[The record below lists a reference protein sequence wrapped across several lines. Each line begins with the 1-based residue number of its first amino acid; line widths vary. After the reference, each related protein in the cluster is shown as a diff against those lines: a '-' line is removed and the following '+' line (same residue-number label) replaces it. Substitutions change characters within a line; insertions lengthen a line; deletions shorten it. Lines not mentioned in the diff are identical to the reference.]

1 MWNGRGC
8 DRRPANPHQP
18 DTLECRALPLLPPSE
33 TRLMSALYDEA
44 IKLRNKGETEASLA
58 KLEELVAIEPENPL
72 VYSAMAVQLQKVGRD
87 DEAIAAAKK
96 VTELRPDDPFSFSQL
111 SVICQRCG
119 RIEEAETA
127 LAKGN
132 GAPRPM

>member
-1 MWNGRGC
+1 
-8 DRRPANPHQP
+8 
-18 DTLECRALPLLPPSE
+18 
-33 TRLMSALYDEA
+33 MSDSPEASPEAVALYDEA
-44 IKLRNKGETEASLA
+44 IALRNAGDDAGSLA
-58 KLEELVAIEPENPL
+58 KLEELVKVDAENPT
-72 VYSAMAVQLQKVGRD
+72 VYSALAVQYQKADRC

-96 VTELRPDDPFSFSQL
+96 VVELLPDDTFSYSQL

-127 LAKGN
+127 LAKGH

>member
-1 MWNGRGC
+1 MS
-8 DRRPANPHQP
+8 
-18 DTLECRALPLLPPSE
+18 DTAA
-33 TRLMSALYDEA
+33 MYDEA
-44 IKLRNKGETEASLA
+44 IRLRNEGKTDESLA
-58 KLEELVAIEPENPL
+58 KLEELVAIDAENPL

-119 RIEEAETA
+119 RIAEAEDA
-127 LAKGN
+127 LAKGH